1 MATNEDTIV
10 IGQGATS
17 QNNNTATRQS
27 AQPQPS
33 VPPRPNIPPRS
44 QQSAPRTQQGA
55 QRPAFQPVQSN
66 DDQTWKRVVVGGV
79 AGIMFGTIS
88 AVGATAAYHH
98 FSNNGDDDELEVVP
112 EDMPDEAASGSGH
125 YMLDN
130 GMMIAEVDNS
140 MSFSEAF
147 ATAREE
153 VGPGGAFVWHGNVYA
168 TYTENEWN
176 SMSPSER
183 HEFTHMSLSALNS
196 DNSYTP
202 DDHVDVVYHEHE
214 VHFHHVNDD
223 VSINDDD
230 VQIVG
235 VEEVTMADG
244 SISNVAQGNVNGHD
258 VYMVDVDQDDVFDVG
273 GIDDSMAIN
282 TSNTIDDG
290 GLLVDNTLPGVD
302 DSGMPDYV
310 NDAGGDLLV

>member
-27 AQPQPS
+27 AQPQSS
-33 VPPRPNIPPRS
+33 VPPRPNIPPRP
-44 QQSAPRTQQGA
+44 QQSAQRPGQGA
-55 QRPAFQPVQSN
+55 QRPVFQPVQSN

-98 FSNNGDDDELEVVP
+98 FSNNGNDDELEVVP
-112 EDMPDEAASGSGH
+112 EDMPDEVISDNGH

-140 MSFSEAF
+140 MSFNEAF
-147 ATAREE
+147 AAAREE

-214 VHFHHVNDD
+214 VHVHLDD
-223 VSINDDD
+223 DISINDDD

-235 VEEVTMADG
+235 VEGV
-244 SISNVAQGNVNGHD
+244 QGNVDGHD
-258 VYMVDVDQDDVFDVG
+258 VYMVDVDQDDILDTG
-273 GIDDSMAIN
+273 GIDDDLAIN
-282 TSNTIDDG
+282 TSNTIDDD
-290 GLLVDNTLPGVD
+290 GLLADNTLPGVD

>member
-1 MATNEDTIV
+1 MATNEETIV

-33 VPPRPNIPPRS
+33 VPPRPNIPPRP
-44 QQSAPRTQQGA
+44 QQSAQRTQQGA

-66 DDQTWKRVVVGGV
+66 DDQTWKRIVVGGV
-79 AGIMFGTIS
+79 AGIMFGTVS

-98 FSNNGDDDELEVVP
+98 FSNNGDNDELEVVP

-214 VHFHHVNDD
+214 VHIHLDD
-223 VSINDDD
+223 DISLNDDD

-235 VEEVTMADG
+235 IEGV
-244 SISNVAQGNVNGHD
+244 QGNVDGHD
-258 VYMVDVDQDDVFDVG
+258 VYMVDVDQDDVIDVG
-273 GIDDSMAIN
+273 GIDDGFAIN
-282 TSNTIDDG
+282 TSNTMDDG
-290 GLLVDNTLPGVD
+290 GLLTDNMLPGVD

>member
-1 MATNEDTIV
+1 
-10 IGQGATS
+10 
-17 QNNNTATRQS
+17 
-27 AQPQPS
+27 
-33 VPPRPNIPPRS
+33 
-44 QQSAPRTQQGA
+44 
-55 QRPAFQPVQSN
+55 
-66 DDQTWKRVVVGGV
+66 
-79 AGIMFGTIS
+79 MFGTVS

-98 FSNNGDDDELEVVP
+98 FSNNGDNDELEVVP

-214 VHFHHVNDD
+214 VHIHLDD
-223 VSINDDD
+223 DISLNDDD

-235 VEEVTMADG
+235 IEGV
-244 SISNVAQGNVNGHD
+244 QGNVDGHD
-258 VYMVDVDQDDVFDVG
+258 VYMVDVDQDDVIDVG
-273 GIDDSMAIN
+273 GIDDGLAIN
-282 TSNTIDDG
+282 TSNTMDDG
-290 GLLVDNTLPGVD
+290 GLLTDNMLPGVD